1 MALGLRVSQHMFL
14 YFPDHEAPAKHFV
27 NGVMREG
34 GVAEPHRAVGEA
46 RALRHQVEQVVAG
59 LRVLGAA
66 KKNTLR
72 DMIILLKNV
81 SIDFAFISTKVRFE
95 L

>member
-1 MALGLRVSQHMFL
+1 MMALGLRVSQHMFL

-66 KKNTLR
+66 KKT
-72 DMIILLKNV
+72 
-81 SIDFAFISTKVRFE
+81 TKHVT
-95 L
+95 